1 MRIDKP
7 SSFYL
12 VPWAEIKKKDN
23 CKIKQRKGSTESPSK
38 LKTLSVHW
46 GNFMVQRFL
55 EAAHKYIC
63 VCIYLCLYFICP
75 PFYFCFPVFPD
86 CAGTRG
92 SSSWVCNVCCK
103 GREIGESPTDSHLF
117 FRLPCPPEMG
127 VGGSA
132 DDYSLCIQNL
142 FCKQSNAIT
151 NKLDFVPMFAP
162 PSPLCAATHCCTA
175 ILGEIAQESAVM
187 IEGIC
192 D

>member
-1 MRIDKP
+1 MYVYIYVYILFVRP
-7 SSFYL
+7 SIFVFQFSQTAPAPAA
-12 VPWAEIKKKDN
+12 V
-23 CKIKQRKGSTESPSK
+23 RVGSATFVARVEKS
-38 LKTLSVHW
+38 
-46 GNFMVQRFL
+46 
-55 EAAHKYIC
+55 
-63 VCIYLCLYFICP
+63 
-75 PFYFCFPVFPD
+75 
-86 CAGTRG
+86 
-92 SSSWVCNVCCK
+92 
-103 GREIGESPTDSHLF
+103 GESPTDSHLF